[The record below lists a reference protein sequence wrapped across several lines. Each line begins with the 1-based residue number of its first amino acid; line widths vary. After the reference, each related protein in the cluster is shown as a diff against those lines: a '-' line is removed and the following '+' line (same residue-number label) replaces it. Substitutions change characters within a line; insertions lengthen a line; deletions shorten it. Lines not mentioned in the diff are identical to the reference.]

1 MSEIFEESK
10 PQILEWSPTR
20 KQETLVTL
28 PDTIFEALYGGAAG
42 PGKTEILYMLPLIRG
57 WHQHPRYKGLIL
69 RRTFPELEAEI
80 IVRSHQWY
88 ESTGA
93 TYNQQKKRW
102 TFPNG
107 GYQAFG
113 HAEHEKDITKYDGVE
128 YNYVGWDELTHFTQ
142 YQYLY
147 LVASRVRSSTSQL
160 PAITRAGSNPGNVG
174 HTWVRQR
181 FVDPAREGLKV
192 LVDKNTGLKRFYL
205 PARVEDNKH
214 LLEND
219 PTYIAKLE
227 MLPTEAEKRA
237 KKYGDWY
244 TFEGQVFSFRLEPLP
259 DEPINAR
266 HVIEPFAIPF
276 WWPRVAAIDWGFAAH
291 VWIGWA
297 AIAPDGRVYL
307 YREYFQKRKM
317 IAEWASEFKRLSS
330 GDNLETVCLDPS
342 AWQNRGVET
351 IDQQFTQYSGYTPER
366 AINVRIGGKLL
377 LHDYLRWTPKP
388 RTKDIAGT
396 FNQELATKILRNYGQ
411 AKYTEYVKFFEEEP
425 EEQNLPKL
433 QVFENCQ
440 AVIDTIPN
448 CVYDP
453 ENPEDV
459 KEFDGDDPYD
469 GLRYL
474 LQACSRFK
482 DSSFRAGRRF
492 DHMAKMERNYNE
504 GQKRGDLTS
513 FYIQAKEIDNK
524 VVPFSVRP
532 RRR

>member
-1 MSEIFEESK
+1 MET
-10 PQILEWSPTR
+10 PATLEWTPTR
-20 KQETLVTL
+20 KQETFVTL

-80 IVRSHQWY
+80 IVRSKQWY
-88 ESTGA
+88 ASTGA
-93 TYNQQKKRW
+93 KYNEQKKRW

-113 HAEHEKDITKYDGVE
+113 HAEHEKDISKYDGVE

-160 PAITRAGSNPGNVG
+160 PAISRAGSNPGNVG
-174 HTWVRQR
+174 HTWVRNR
-181 FVDPAREGLKV
+181 FVDPARDGLTV
-192 LVDKNTGLKRFYL
+192 LVDKKTGLKRFYL

-219 PTYIAKLE
+219 PTYIHKLE
-227 MLPTEAEKRA
+227 MLPTEAERRA

-259 DEPINAR
+259 DEPSNAR
-266 HVIEPFAIPF
+266 HVIEPFTLPI

-317 IAEWASEFKRLSS
+317 IAEWASDFKRLSAD
-330 GDNLETVCLDPS
+330 DNLESVALDPS
-342 AWQNRGVET
+342 AWQNRGIET
-351 IDQQFTQYSGYTPER
+351 IDQQFTQYSGYVPER
-366 AINVRIGGKLL
+366 AINDRIGGKLL

-388 RTKDIAGT
+388 RTKEAAGS
-396 FNQELATKILRNYGQ
+396 FDAELAARILRNYGQ
-411 AKYTEYVKFFEEEP
+411 HQYDKYVAAFEEEP
-425 EEQNLPKL
+425 IETNLPKL
-433 QVFENCQ
+433 QIFDNCQ
-440 AVIDTIPN
+440 AVIDAIPN

-459 KEFDGDDPYD
+459 KEFEGDDPYD
-469 GLRYL
+469 GIRYI
-474 LQACSRFK
+474 LQACSRYK
-482 DSSFRAGRRF
+482 DSSFAAAKRF
-492 DHMAKMERNYNE
+492 DHLARMEREYNE
-504 GQKRGDLTS
+504 GKKRGDMTA
-513 FYIQAKEIDNK
+513 FYMKAREADTIKQPA
-524 VVPFSVRP
+524 FSVRP

>member
-1 MSEIFEESK
+1 MSDI
-10 PQILEWSPTR
+10 QTMEWSPTR
-20 KQETLVTL
+20 KQESFSTL

-42 PGKTEILYMLPLIRG
+42 PGKTEILYMLPLIRQ
-57 WHQHPRYKGLIL
+57 WHLHPRYKGLIL

-80 IVRSHQWY
+80 IIRSKPWY

-93 TYNQQKKRW
+93 KYNEQKKRW
-102 TFPNG
+102 TFPAG

-174 HTWVRQR
+174 HTWVRNR
-181 FVDPAREGLKV
+181 FVDPARDGNTI
-192 LVDKNTGLKRFYL
+192 LVDKRTGLKRFYL

-219 PTYIAKLE
+219 PTYVHKLE
-227 MLPTEAEKRA
+227 MLPTEAERRA

-266 HVIEPFAIPF
+266 HVIEPFTIPV
-276 WWPRVAAIDWGFAAH
+276 WWPRIAAIDWGFAAH

-317 IAEWASEFKRLSS
+317 IAEWASDFKRLSAD
-330 GDNLETVCLDPS
+330 DNLESVSLDPS

-366 AINVRIGGKLL
+366 AINDRIGGKLL

-388 RTKDIAGT
+388 RTKEIAGT
-396 FNQELATKILRNYGQ
+396 FNAELASKILRNHGQ
-411 AKYTEYVKFFEEEP
+411 HQYTEYLKAFEEEP
-425 EEQNLPKL
+425 EEHNLPKL
-433 QVFENCQ
+433 QIFENCE
-440 AVIDTIPN
+440 AVIDAIPN

-459 KEFDGDDPYD
+459 KEFEGDDPYD
-469 GLRYL
+469 GIRYV
-474 LQACSRFK
+474 LQAASRYK
-482 DSSFRAGRRF
+482 DTAFSASRRF
-492 DHMAKMERNYNE
+492 DHLAMMEREYNA
-504 GQKRGDLTS
+504 GQKRGDMTQ
-513 FYIQAKEIDNK
+513 FYLKARESEVTKQPA
-524 VVPFSVRP
+524 FSVRP

>member
-1 MSEIFEESK
+1 MEDTLTK
-10 PQILEWSPTR
+10 PTIVEWTPTR
-20 KQETLVTL
+20 KQETFTTL
-28 PDTIFEALYGGAAG
+28 PDDIFEVLYGGAAG
-42 PGKTEILYMLPLIRG
+42 PGKTEILYMLPLIRQ
-57 WHQHPRYKGLIL
+57 WHLHPRYKGLIL

-80 IVRSHQWY
+80 IIRSRPWY

-93 TYNQQKKRW
+93 KYNEQKKRW
-102 TFPNG
+102 TFPAG

-147 LVASRVRSSTSQL
+147 LVASRVRSSTKEL
-160 PAITRAGSNPGNVG
+160 PAITRAGSNPGNIG
-174 HTWVRQR
+174 HTWVRSR
-181 FVDPAREGLKV
+181 FVDPAREGLKII
-192 LVDKNTGLKRFYL
+192 VDRKTGLKRFYL

-219 PTYIAKLE
+219 PTYVAKLE

-244 TFEGQVFSFRLEPLP
+244 TFEGQVFNFRLEPLP

-266 HVIEPFAIPF
+266 HVIEPFQIPF

-317 IAEWASEFKRLSS
+317 IAEWASEFKRLSAN
-330 GDNLETVCLDPS
+330 DNLETVALDPS

-351 IDQQFTQYSGYTPER
+351 IDQQFTQYSGYVPER
-366 AINVRIGGKLL
+366 AINDRIGGKLL

-388 RTKDIAGT
+388 KSRDIAGT
-396 FNQELATKILRNYGQ
+396 FNSELASKLLRNYGQ
-411 AKYTEYVKFFEEEP
+411 AKYDEYVKFFEEEAI
-425 EEQNLPKL
+425 ETNLPRL
-433 QVFENCQ
+433 QIFENCQ
-440 AVIDTIPN
+440 AVIDAIPN

-453 ENPEDV
+453 ANPEDV
-459 KEFDGDDPYD
+459 KEFEGDDPYD
-469 GLRYL
+469 GVRYL
-474 LQACSRFK
+474 LQACSRYR
-482 DSSFRAGRRF
+482 DSSNRAARRF
-492 DHMAKMERNYNE
+492 DHMARMEKFYGE
-504 GQKRGDLTS
+504 GQKRGDMTQ
-513 FYIQAKEIDNK
+513 FYIHARDVESK

-532 RRR
+532 RKR